1 MIINISIL
9 FIIFIVIV
17 KYSQH
22 TTEFSLER
30 RWKLVNF
37 IKEVKKDSEYNEEFI
52 RLLENMFIDS
62 IDKNFLPKFVF
73 NILYIK
79 FLANKNKFIECEKE
93 FDRKIWNVNKQREA
107 YQKAFSIMFEINL
120 IAAPH
125 WYLIFVALGIIAMI
139 FRKIYKALNNSN
151 FGYSKQKIYA
161 EMTLRTL

>member
-1 MIINISIL
+1 MVIINISIL

-79 FLANKNKFIECEKE
+79 FLANKNKFIESVDTYLTILK
-93 FDRKIWNVNKQREA
+93 N
-107 YQKAFSIMFEINL
+107 IN
-120 IAAPH
+120 I
-125 WYLIFVALGIIAMI
+125 VRNIIAQENEKLKEMESLI
-139 FRKIYKALNNSN
+139 DFLSSKAVGEILSHKGFFPSVNPEVEWYNVVRYGKNS
-151 FGYSKQKIYA
+151 
-161 EMTLRTL
+161 